1 MRVGCKNYVSLLSSS
16 VNTGR
21 LFRVLSAEITWV
33 SDWRC
38 FCTHRWKEYYT
49 KNPVA
54 RECRG
59 RSVPKEAKFKFA
71 PTRYKEFRYNSEEK
85 GVITAY
91 IFIEGL
97 QKHSYQLL
105 RPAFRNVDID
115 FPSSIAAY
123 PSGKVPINIKKME
136 DIKKM
141 IVHIPENFKVFY
153 DELFTWP
160 TNEHDNDTIVENDL
174 F

>member
-1 MRVGCKNYVSLLSSS
+1 MIRKHDRIYTPDEYEELCAQSSNNFHITKLL
-16 VNTGR
+16 T
-21 LFRVLSAEITWV
+21 
-33 SDWRC
+33 SDIKDFDSW
-38 FCTHRWKEYYT
+38 WKEYYT
-49 KNPVA
+49 KHPVA

-59 RSVPKEAKFKFA
+59 RSVPKEAKFKSA

-85 GVITAY
+85 GLITAY

-97 QKHSYQLL
+97 QKHIYQLL

-115 FPSSIAAY
+115 FPSSIAVY